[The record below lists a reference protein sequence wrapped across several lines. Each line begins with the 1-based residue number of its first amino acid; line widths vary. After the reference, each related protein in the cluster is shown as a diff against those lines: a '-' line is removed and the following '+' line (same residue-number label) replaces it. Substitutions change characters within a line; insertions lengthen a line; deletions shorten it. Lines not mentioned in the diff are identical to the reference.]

1 MIHNYIS
8 CSKINLG
15 LQVLNKREE
24 DGYHNLYSLFVELNL
39 SDKLEF
45 KSSSEFKFTVEGS
58 ANIHLPLDESN
69 LIVKSYN
76 LIRSKVENVSTE
88 FSINLKKEIPLG
100 SGLGGGSSNAAVSL
114 CALNELW
121 DVNLSHDELEKL
133 ATKLG
138 ADVPFFIRGGVQ
150 LIEGI
155 GDRLTIQDAT
165 LLNGLYFLLVIPSIH
180 ISTSWAYRTLNKTL
194 QPDKS
199 PLKFA
204 PLSKPMNWG
213 LFDNDFERVI
223 YETYPEIGKI
233 KKSLQKADA
242 LHTGL
247 SGSGST
253 VFGVFDNLQ
262 KAKSILEQFNQY
274 QTFLTSP
281 VFR

>member
-1 MIHNYIS
+1 MLIHNYIS

-39 SDKLEF
+39 SDILEF

-58 ANIHLPLDESN
+58 ANINLPLDESN

-114 CALNELW
+114 IALNELW
-121 DVNLSHDELEKL
+121 DLNLSHDELEKL
-133 ATKLG
+133 AAKLG
-138 ADVPFFIRGGVQ
+138 ADIPFFIRGGVQ

-165 LLNGLYFLLVIPSIH
+165 LLNGLHFLLVIPSIN
-180 ISTSWAYRTLNKTL
+180 ISTSWAYRALNNTL
-194 QPDKS
+194 QPNKS
-199 PLKFA
+199 PLKFYRGT
-204 PLSKPMNWG
+204 P
-213 LFDNDFERVI
+213 
-223 YETYPEIGKI
+223 
-233 KKSLQKADA
+233 
-242 LHTGL
+242 
-247 SGSGST
+247 
-253 VFGVFDNLQ
+253 
-262 KAKSILEQFNQY
+262 
-274 QTFLTSP
+274 
-281 VFR
+281 